1 MTTTVS
7 APATSTAADAVGHDT
22 GPDGLPVGLVEGLA
36 VLPGPVLDALTR
48 ALAEA
53 TRPVLHPDQIT
64 GSTPAIPLSRGRDAV
79 ATIVAVE
86 HLTNYLHTIALDAHA
101 TTITVIATHEL
112 AADRADGRTPRL
124 TAARG
129 TARTLTSDEITTAT
143 GLPTG
148 HVHARARLTTAP
160 TPVRAPL
167 LAAMRAGTTTLTR
180 ATHTRDDTHH
190 LPDDAAA
197 TVIATVLAPLRGHT
211 RDGHPAPV
219 GHRTFTSR
227 LRRAVTRADTA
238 HPDHA
243 KACTDR
249 LARRHAGDPRTLDQ
263 LRTDIALHLITH
275 GWTTSSADSDQDLLI
290 GTPPAATCHL
300 TLPITTLLGTS
311 HEPGELTGLGPVP
324 APIAAHIAMRD
335 NSVWTRLLTDPT
347 TGHLL
352 DRATSTYHPTATMR
366 ADLHARDHTCR
377 APDCH
382 TPATTCET
390 ESAPVLRRSY
400 SG

>member
-1 MTTTVS
+1 MTTTVT

-22 GPDGLPVGLVEGLA
+22 GPDGLPVGLVEGLG

-48 ALAEA
+48 VLAEA
-53 TRPVLHPDQIT
+53 TRPVLHPDQLT

-79 ATIVAVE
+79 AAIVAVE
-86 HLTNYLHTIALDAHA
+86 HLTSYLHTIALDAHA

-112 AADRADGRTPRL
+112 AADRADGHTPRL

-148 HVHARARLTTAP
+148 HVHARTRLTTAP

-249 LARRHAGDPRTLDQ
+249 LARRRATATIDQHGTGTLTLEGDPTLVAASLTRVDTLAKRARHGGDPRTLDQ

-275 GWTTSSADSDQDLLI
+275 GWTTSSTDSDQDLLI
-290 GTPPAATCHL
+290 GTPPTATCHL
-300 TLPITTLLGTS
+300 TLPTTT
-311 HEPGELTGLGPVP
+311 PQTAP
-324 APIAAHIAMRD
+324 AA
-335 NSVWTRLLTDPT
+335 
-347 TGHLL
+347 
-352 DRATSTYHPTATMR
+352 
-366 ADLHARDHTCR
+366 
-377 APDCH
+377 
-382 TPATTCET
+382 
-390 ESAPVLRRSY
+390 
-400 SG
+400 

>member
-1 MTTTVS
+1 
-7 APATSTAADAVGHDT
+7 
-22 GPDGLPVGLVEGLA
+22 
-36 VLPGPVLDALTR
+36 
-48 ALAEA
+48 
-53 TRPVLHPDQIT
+53 
-64 GSTPAIPLSRGRDAV
+64 
-79 ATIVAVE
+79 
-86 HLTNYLHTIALDAHA
+86 
-101 TTITVIATHEL
+101 
-112 AADRADGRTPRL
+112 
-124 TAARG
+124 
-129 TARTLTSDEITTAT
+129 
-143 GLPTG
+143 
-148 HVHARARLTTAP
+148 
-160 TPVRAPL
+160 
-167 LAAMRAGTTTLTR
+167 
-180 ATHTRDDTHH
+180 

-249 LARRHAGDPRTLDQ
+249 LPRRRATATIDQHGTGTLTLEGDPTLVAASLTRVDTLAKRARHGGDPRTLDQ

-275 GWTTSSADSDQDLLI
+275 GWTTSSTDSDQDLLI
-290 GTPPAATCHL
+290 GTPPTATCHL

-335 NSVWTRLLTDPT
+335 NSTWTRLLTDPT

-366 ADLHARDHTCR
+366 AELHARDHTCR

-390 ESAPVLRRSY
+390 DHVTPWNHHDPGHGGPTHLTNLAMLCKPHHQRKTHQQWHHQTGPDGHLTFTTTLGHTTTTNPYPYPPGHPHPNDTTTTTITTRRPTANHPSPKPPSPPPSPAPTSTPTTPPSPPPTPQPHATPTPTRPPPTAPTTTTPTTSRSPGPASPPSSSAPA
-400 SG
+400 